1 MNRVVGFSMNR
12 GIYNF
17 HEKKS
22 SIGVD
27 VEMIYLLEVV
37 SGVDVEISEDDVF
50 I

>member
-17 HEKKS
+17 HKKKS

-27 VEMIYLLEVV
+27 VELMSLLKVV
-37 SGVDVEISEDDVF
+37 SGVVVEISEDDVF